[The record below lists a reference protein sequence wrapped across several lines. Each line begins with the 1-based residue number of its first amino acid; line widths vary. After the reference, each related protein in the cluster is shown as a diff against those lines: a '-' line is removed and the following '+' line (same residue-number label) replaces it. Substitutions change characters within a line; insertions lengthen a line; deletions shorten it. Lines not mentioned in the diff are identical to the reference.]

1 LYYETSDIYLAGFL
15 QASELPLQTNRRQG
29 SQTIFCFEQTD
40 KLMQLVEN
48 YYKMKAVINPLAYGS
63 ALKILKNIVYQ
74 QKNTY
79 NYYDN
84 SNINHQSR
92 KVS

>member
-1 LYYETSDIYLAGFL
+1 VYYETSDLYLAGFL
-15 QASELPLQTNRRQG
+15 QASELALQSNRRQG

-48 YYKMKAVINPLAYGS
+48 YYNMKAVINPLAYGS

-74 QKNTY
+74 KNNTY

-84 SNINHQSR
+84 SNTSHQSR

>member
-1 LYYETSDIYLAGFL
+1 
-15 QASELPLQTNRRQG
+15 
-29 SQTIFCFEQTD
+29 
-40 KLMQLVEN
+40 MQLVEN

-92 KVS
+92 EVS

>member
-1 LYYETSDIYLAGFL
+1 MFYETSDLYLAGFL
-15 QASELPLQTNRRQG
+15 QASELPLQTNRRQR

-48 YYKMKAVINPLAYGS
+48 YYTMKALINPLAYGS
-63 ALKILKNIVYQ
+63 SLKILKNIVYQ
-74 QKNTY
+74 KNNTY

-84 SNINHQSR
+84 SNTSHQSR